1 MCACASVCIHECLF
15 EYVCMYVR
23 MCWYVYPCKASITL
37 HCVNFI
43 LFLIRRRLWP
53 YLCQQFCLGLPEI
66 VLTGVDCMYSSW
78 WYFTFWH
85 CTQGHRE
92 YYQAELDLNAKLRT
106 FAVNCSLLYGGH
118 NTVQA
123 QLKFKSKRR
132 QCGCHVLLSLSSLCC
147 YGTRQFLISNLTTTF
162 MAQVTS
168 NRWLS
173 ELNWF
178 LIFIY

>member
-1 MCACASVCIHECLF
+1 MHFQQKGYYYVCVCVCVHVPVCVYTSVCLS
-15 EYVCMYVR
+15 MYVR
-23 MCWYVYPCKASITL
+23 MCWYVYPCKASIIL

-132 QCGCHVLLSLSSLCC
+132 QCGCHVLLSLS
-147 YGTRQFLISNLTTTF
+147 FLHSAA
-162 MAQVTS
+162 MGRGS
-168 NRWLS
+168 
-173 ELNWF
+173 F
-178 LIFIY
+178 LYLI